1 MSRLEFRLMA
11 LITGINLAV
20 GLVLGILLYLLWPDH
35 YFKWYPSIPVFYWL
49 VGLAMAYFLDRAKR
63 SHEDMIVTIYMIV
76 RICKFI
82 VAIAFLSLYVI
93 LIGENVRMF
102 GLTLMLFYFIY
113 LVLETY
119 TFYLYEKRRMKKR

>member
-82 VAIAFLSLYVI
+82 VAIAFLSLYVV

>member
-1 MSRLEFRLMA
+1 MA

-20 GLVLGILLYLLWPDH
+20 GLVLGILLYLLWPHH

-82 VAIAFLSLYVI
+82 VAIAFLSLYVV

>member
-1 MSRLEFRLMA
+1 MA